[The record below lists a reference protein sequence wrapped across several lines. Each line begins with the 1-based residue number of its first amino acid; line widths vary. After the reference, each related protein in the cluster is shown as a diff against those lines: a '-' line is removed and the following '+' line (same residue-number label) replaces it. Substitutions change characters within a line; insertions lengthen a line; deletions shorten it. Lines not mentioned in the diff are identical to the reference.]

1 MNLASSRL
9 GQVIGRR
16 GHVRGAYRLLYRSYA
31 KASELPGTEVLTIS
45 NSGDHF
51 AVHFR
56 SYLEW
61 SISAFG
67 HYEGVMG
74 DLWALLVRPGG
85 VCIDVGANIGVHT
98 VRLAKLAGP
107 EGSVHAIEAWPE
119 VAARLARNVELN
131 GLVNVTIH
139 TFAASSQLG
148 KKLVLHLPARTHR
161 NRGRASGLRH
171 EYLTDSITVDTTTVD
186 SLNLSSLDLIK
197 IDVEGAEGPVIAGA
211 AATIER
217 CQPAIVAEL
226 NTTMTDSTSGEDFN
240 VLPSMDTECG
250 GLMPVA
256 IQYQGLRICG

>member
-1 MNLASSRL
+1 
-9 GQVIGRR
+9 
-16 GHVRGAYRLLYRSYA
+16 
-31 KASELPGTEVLTIS
+31 
-45 NSGDHF
+45 
-51 AVHFR
+51 
-56 SYLEW
+56 
-61 SISAFG
+61 
-67 HYEGVMG
+67 MG

-119 VAARLARNVELN
+119 VAARLAGNVELN

-148 KKLVLHLPARTHR
+148 EKLVLHLPARTNH
-161 NRGRASGLRH
+161 RGRASGLRH

-226 NTTMTDSTSGEDFN
+226 NTTMTDSTSGGYFDRFAQYGYR
-240 VLPSMDTECG
+240 VWRIDARRH
-250 GLMPVA
+250 PVSGVAHLRLGDAANLSGNENLLA
-256 IQYQGLRICG
+256 IPKSHHAFESIASLET